1 MQGTSIPARAV
12 PRRASLSVAIAT
24 YNGERFLAKQLHS
37 ILSQLGAGDE
47 VVVVDD
53 ASTDHTLEVI
63 ASCGDGRVRV
73 LRNERNAG
81 VFEAFERALGAT
93 QGDIVFLSDQDDIW
107 LPGKVEEVVARFER
121 DTAVLLVLSD
131 AEVIDEQGTVT
142 ARSFMASRGGFKG
155 GFAATL
161 VRNRYLGCTMAM
173 RRALLDS
180 VLPIPPDVPMHDMWF
195 GSLAVLQGRVDY
207 IDRPLVQYRRH
218 GGNVSPARRQSVGQM
233 LRWRWSL
240 LRNVASRRRTLRDR
254 AAAGPVA

>member
-1 MQGTSIPARAV
+1 M
-12 PRRASLSVAIAT
+12 AS
-24 YNGERFLAKQLHS
+24 YNGERFLATQLHS
-37 ILSQLGAGDE
+37 ILSQLDAQDE

-53 ASTDHTLEVI
+53 ASTDRTLDVL
-63 ASCGDGRVRV
+63 ASIGDGRVRV
-73 LRNERNAG
+73 LRNDSNAG
-81 VFEAFERALGAT
+81 VFAAFERALRAT
-93 QGDIVFLSDQDDIW
+93 RGEIVFLSDQDDVW
-107 LPGKVEEVVARFER
+107 LPGKVSEVLARFER
-121 DTAVLLVLSD
+121 DPSVVLVLSD
-131 AEVIDEQGTVT
+131 AEVIDEQGRVT
-142 ARSFMASRGGFKG
+142 QPSFMALRGGFRP

-180 VLPIPPDVPMHDMWF
+180 VLPIPRDVPMHDMWF

-240 LRNVASRRRTLRDR
+240 LRNVTRRRRTVRER
-254 AAAGPVA
+254 AAAGPAA

>member
-1 MQGTSIPARAV
+1 M
-12 PRRASLSVAIAT
+12 ASF
-24 YNGERFLAKQLHS
+24 NGERFLATQLHS
-37 ILSQLGAGDE
+37 ILSQLDAQDE

-53 ASTDHTLEVI
+53 ASTDRTLDVL
-63 ASCGDGRVRV
+63 ASIGDGRVRV
-73 LRNERNAG
+73 LRNDSNAG
-81 VFEAFERALGAT
+81 VFAAFERALRAT
-93 QGDIVFLSDQDDIW
+93 RGEIVFLSDQDDVW
-107 LPGKVEEVVARFER
+107 LPGKVSEVLARFER
-121 DTAVLLVLSD
+121 DPSVVLVLSD
-131 AEVIDEQGTVT
+131 AEVIDEQGRVT
-142 ARSFMASRGGFKG
+142 QPSFMALRGGFRP

-180 VLPIPPDVPMHDMWF
+180 VLPIPRDVPMHDMWF

-240 LRNVASRRRTLRDR
+240 LRNVTRRRRTVRER
-254 AAAGPVA
+254 AAAGPAA